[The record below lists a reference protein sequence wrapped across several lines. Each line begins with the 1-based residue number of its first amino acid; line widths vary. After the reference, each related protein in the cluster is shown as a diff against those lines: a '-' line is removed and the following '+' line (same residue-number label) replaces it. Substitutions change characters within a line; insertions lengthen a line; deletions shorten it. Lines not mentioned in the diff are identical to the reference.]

1 VPAVLM
7 ACAASGYHAPRHPAR
22 LTMRRDAGGYLATR
36 RHTRLAPRRAALS
49 DDELAQRRKDRAEQA
64 AAAAKAEKDEMKE
77 EAQVEVYGYDDEDVN
92 YWLDDDEDSMTFST
106 EKATLSGVGDA
117 FGDLTVENVARDYR
131 FPVSYIADVIAS
143 FGVQPPISDA
153 ARVRDLLDADQ
164 AFALLEAVTSLDA
177 SEVDDDYVSFGL
189 AGCAKR
195 LEAGLAEIFALCVD
209 NNFAL
214 PHGVETRLRR
224 TQFDVLASSL
234 GWRAADDVAPVRY
247 EDFGFK
253 PLDETAEPLDP
264 DARAMQDY
272 VQEADRGNYLDGM

>member
-1 VPAVLM
+1 MRRQHLVPAVLM

-195 LEAGLAEIFALCVD
+195 LEAGLAEIFALRRDAAAADPVRRARELARLARRGRRRAR
-209 NNFAL
+209 AL
-214 PHGVETRLRR
+214 RGLRVQAPR
-224 TQFDVLASSL
+224 RD
-234 GWRAADDVAPVRY
+234 GRAARPGRA
-247 EDFGFK
+247 G
-253 PLDETAEPLDP
+253 
-264 DARAMQDY
+264 DAGLRPGGGPGELPGRH
-272 VQEADRGNYLDGM
+272 VE